1 MMIIWINGAFGSGKT
16 QTAFELHRRLKSSYV
31 YDPEKMGFAMRSM
44 IPPDIAEDD
53 FQSYPLWREFNYSML
68 SYLSDTYQGIIIVP
82 MTITNDQYFHD
93 MISRLRQDGRTI
105 HHFTLLASKETLL
118 KRLRTRAEGKNSWA
132 AKQIDRCINSLSHSL
147 FTEHLHTD
155 QMSIQ
160 QVAETIAAQANLP
173 LEPDSR
179 GSLRRFTDRLMV
191 KLNHIRIK

>member
-16 QTAFELHRRLKSSYV
+16 QTAFELHRRLKPSYV

-93 MISRLRQDGRTI
+93 IISRLRQDGRTI

-132 AKQIDRCINSLSHSL
+132 AKQIDRCINSLSDSL
-147 FTEHLHTD
+147 FTEL
-155 QMSIQ
+155 SIQ
-160 QVAETIAAQANLP
+160 TKCLFSRPQKRSLPMQICLLSLIREAAFEDLP
-173 LEPDSR
+173 
-179 GSLRRFTDRLMV
+179 T
-191 KLNHIRIK
+191 N

>member
-1 MMIIWINGAFGSGKT
+1 MVIIWINGAFGSGKT
-16 QTAFELHRRLKSSYV
+16 QTAFELHRRLKPSYV

-93 MISRLRQDGRTI
+93 IISRLRQDGRTI

-118 KRLRTRAEGKNSWA
+118 KRLRTRAEGKTPGPQNKSTA
-132 AKQIDRCINSLSHSL
+132 ASTACLIASSKNISIQTKCLFSRSQKRSLPKQICLLSLIREAAFEDSP
-147 FTEHLHTD
+147 TD
-155 QMSIQ
+155 
-160 QVAETIAAQANLP
+160 
-173 LEPDSR
+173 
-179 GSLRRFTDRLMV
+179 
-191 KLNHIRIK
+191 